1 MRSSGEGREGAFELK
16 LDWRVL
22 LIVIATVAAV
32 ALGAG
37 FSRAFL
43 GDDGAEAPEPTS
55 SAAAPFG
62 TPVASMPA
70 TPTASPEP
78 PVILQAPLSVKVGQ
92 LIMAGFNGTTAGR
105 AADLISRYHLGNVV
119 LAGGNIG
126 TPDDVLALTSGLQ
139 ERAAAENGEGMLIA
153 IDQEGGIV
161 RRLGEPFTQFPPA
174 REIGCVGS
182 AEFSRQAGQIA
193 GSEMMAVGINVNLA
207 PVADVVD
214 NPENTVIGDRAFG
227 TTPEDVIQAIVPYV
241 AGLRS
246 TGAAATAKHFP
257 GHGSTT
263 GDSHDGPVTI
273 DKTRDELER
282 TQLAPFRALAQTA
295 DIFMM
300 ANVDFPAIDPSGV
313 PAGLSAP
320 MIRLLRDD
328 FGFDGVIAT
337 DSLVMGAIQERWT
350 TGQAAVMALN
360 AGADLLLVSKGD
372 AVAPMHDSVI
382 AAVEDGSLSEARI
395 DEALSRVI
403 ALKHRLLA
411 GERPPLTEVGSA
423 EHRALVEYLQLAAER
438 TDCVR

>member
-1 MRSSGEGREGAFELK
+1 M
-16 LDWRVL
+16 L
-22 LIVIATVAAV
+22 LIVIAVAA
-32 ALGAG
+32 AAGLGAG

-43 GDDGAEAPEPTS
+43 DDDGAEAPETKS
-55 SAAAPFG
+55 SSTPAPPLG
-62 TPVASMPA
+62 TPMASVPA

-78 PVILQAPLSVKVGQ
+78 PAILKAPLTVKVGQ
-92 LIMAGFNGTTAGR
+92 LIMAGFEGTTATG

-119 LAGGNIG
+119 LAGANIG
-126 TPDDVLALTSGLQ
+126 SPDDVLALTGQLQ
-139 ERAAAENGEGMLIA
+139 ERAMAENGEGMLIA

-161 RRLGEPFTQFPPA
+161 RRLGAPFTQFPPA
-174 REIGCVGS
+174 RQIGCIDS
-182 AEFSRQAGQIA
+182 AEFARQAGQIA

-227 TTPEDVIQAIVPYV
+227 TTPEDAIQAIVPYV

-257 GHGSTT
+257 GHGSTA

-273 DKTRDELER
+273 EKTRDELER
-282 TQLAPFRALAQTA
+282 TQLAPFRALVQTA

-320 MIRLLRDD
+320 MIRLLREDV
-328 FGFDGVIAT
+328 GFDGVIAT

-350 TGQAAVMALN
+350 TGQAAVLALN
-360 AGADLLLVSKGD
+360 AGADLLLVSKGG
-372 AVAPMHDSVI
+372 AVASMHDAVI
-382 AAVEDGSLSEARI
+382 AAVEDGSLGETRI
-395 DEALSRVI
+395 DDALGRVM
-403 ALKHRLLA
+403 ALKHRLLVQT
-411 GERPPLTEVGSA
+411 RPPLTVVGSA
-423 EHRALVEYLQLAAER
+423 EHRAFVEYLQLAAER